1 MPIELKMPA
10 LSPTMEEGTLAKW
23 LVKEGDIVASG
34 DILAEIETDKATM
47 EFEAVDEGTIAQIL
61 VPEGT
66 DEVKVG
72 TVIALIAAE
81 GESPKDL
88 AGKGGGPK
96 HDKVPG
102 RAEAASSGTVE
113 QPSDQKAEPDSAS
126 QATQTQ
132 METGARDLVA
142 SAERTDEAPEVPEGT
157 ETVRTTVREALR
169 DAMAEEMRS
178 DPRVFVMGEE
188 VAEYQGAYKVTQGL
202 LDEFGPKRV
211 IDTPITEYGFAGVGT
226 GAAMG
231 GLKPIIE
238 FMTFNFAMQAIDH
251 IINSAAKTNYMSG
264 GQMRCPIVFR
274 GPNGAAA
281 RVGAQHSQNYGP
293 WYASVP
299 GLVVIAPYSAAD
311 AKGLLKA
318 AIRSEDPVVFLENE
332 LLYGQTFDV
341 PKLDDYVLPIGK
353 ARVAREGR
361 DVTLVSYSIGVG
373 VALDAAEQLAG
384 EGIEAEVID
393 LRTLR
398 PLDKATVL
406 ASLAKT
412 NRMVCVE
419 ESWPVCSISSE
430 LIAVAMEEGFDD
442 LDAPVL
448 RVTDVDVPLPYAANL
463 EKMALIKVEDVVAAA
478 RKVCYR

>member
-1 MPIELKMPA
+1 MATELKMPA

-23 LVKEGDIVASG
+23 LVKEGDAVKSG
-34 DILAEIETDKATM
+34 DLLAEIETDKATM
-47 EFEAVDEGTIAQIL
+47 EFEAVDEGTITKIL

-66 DEVKVG
+66 DGVKVG
-72 TVIALIAAE
+72 AAIALLAAE
-81 GESPKDL
+81 GESTTT
-88 AGKGGGPK
+88 
-96 HDKVPG
+96 
-102 RAEAASSGTVE
+102 EAPATPASE
-113 QPSDQKAEPDSAS
+113 PAPKAEEEPIAAAESAEP
-126 QATQTQ
+126 TPHQ
-132 METGARDLVA
+132 METAARELVA
-142 SAERTDEAPEVPEGT
+142 DVAKTHDEPEMPTGT
-157 ETVRTTVREALR
+157 ATVSTTVRDALR
-169 DAMAEEMRS
+169 DAMAEEMRR
-178 DPRVFVMGEE
+178 DERVFVMGEE
-188 VAEYQGAYKVTQGL
+188 VAQYQGAYKVTQGL

-211 IDTPITEYGFAGVGT
+211 IDTPITEYGFAGLGT

-231 GLKPIIE
+231 GLKPIVE

-299 GLVVIAPYSAAD
+299 GLIVIAPYSAAD

-332 LLYGQTFDV
+332 LLYGQHFDV
-341 PKLDDYVLPIGK
+341 PELDDYVLPIGK
-353 ARVAREGR
+353 ARIVRPGK

-373 VALDAAEQLAG
+373 VALEAAEQLSG

-398 PLDKATVL
+398 PLDKQAVL
-406 ASLAKT
+406 TSLAKT
-412 NRMVCVE
+412 NRVVVVE
-419 ESWPVCSISSE
+419 EGWPTCSIASE
-430 LIAVAMEEGFDD
+430 IMAVCMEEGFDD

-448 RVTDVDVPLPYAANL
+448 RVTNEDVPLPYAANL
-463 EKMALIKVEDVVAAA
+463 EKLALIKASDVVKAAKA
-478 RKVCYR
+478 VSYR